1 MSNGASLP
9 VARLRAVARA
19 RRDPVLELPRVAEIM
34 AKASA
39 RRFDHNLVDAQ
50 IPVVPGILEQLGAGI
65 DVAGMGCGSGHAVN
79 VTAKHWPNSR
89 FTGFDFSEEAIER
102 VEGDIFNNYYI
113 ATTG

>member
-1 MSNGASLP
+1 
-9 VARLRAVARA
+9 
-19 RRDPVLELPRVAEIM
+19 M

-50 IPVVPGILEQLGAGI
+50 IPLVPGILEQLEAGI
-65 DVAGMGCGSGHAVN
+65 DVAGMGCGSGHAIN

-89 FTGFDFSEEAIER
+89 FAGFDFSEGAIER
-102 VEGDIFNNYYI
+102 VEGDIYNNYYI